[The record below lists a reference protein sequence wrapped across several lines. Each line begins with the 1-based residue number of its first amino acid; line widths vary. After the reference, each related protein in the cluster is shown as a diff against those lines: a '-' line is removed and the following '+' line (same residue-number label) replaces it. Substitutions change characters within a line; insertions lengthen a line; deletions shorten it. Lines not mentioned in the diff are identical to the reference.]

1 MKRITSSYSQL
12 NPLWIAVFVD
22 ILGFTIILP
31 FLPLLAKQY
40 STDALTIGL
49 LIASNAIF
57 GSIFSPILGKLSDKY
72 GRKPL
77 LLISQAGT
85 FIGFLI
91 LAFSNSLQML
101 FLARIIDG
109 FFGGQFP
116 ISQAV
121 IGDVVPPK
129 ERGRQMTNI
138 GTAFTL
144 AAVIGPGVGGLL
156 SQYFGI
162 IGPGLLASGVATFAF
177 IFTAIRLPETLPTK
191 ITNPPEWLTQMREFA
206 QKQGNIL
213 PTSIWKNNK
222 AVYILAMYSFIS
234 IAAMM
239 FQSTYSLF
247 GSIRLNFTVAQIG
260 LLFSIM
266 GIFQIFFRFVL
277 FNPIRDKL
285 GDTKTALI
293 GLFNYILAYLLL
305 GIVVGFVDMML
316 VLFYISI
323 AGAMSRGI
331 VTAFASRVVDFRS
344 QGKMMGLTT
353 SIDNLSQIFGPII
366 GSFILLG
373 GNGLIFSGFLSILSI
388 IAFVMSL
395 RLIKFGFENFAQ
407 KGPQIPIKENIP
419 PSSIPVTIPEKI
431 KSESIN

>member
-1 MKRITSSYSQL
+1 MKKITSAYSQL

-40 STDALTIGL
+40 STNALTIGL

-57 GSIFSPILGKLSDKY
+57 GFVFSPILGKLSDRF

-85 FIGFLI
+85 FIGFMI

-144 AAVIGPGVGGLL
+144 AAVIGPGIGGVL
-156 SQYFGI
+156 SQYYGI
-162 IGPGLLASGVATFAF
+162 IGPGLLASGIAMFAF
-177 IFTAIRLPETLPTK
+177 IFTALRLPETLPTK
-191 ITNPPEWLTQMREFA
+191 IANPPDWLVQM
-206 QKQGNIL
+206 KQYALTMSNPPQSSL
-213 PTSIWKNNK
+213 LKNNK
-222 AVYILAMYSFIS
+222 AIYILIMYSFIA
-234 IAAMM
+234 IAAMT
-239 FQSTYSLF
+239 FQSTYSIF
-247 GSIRLNFTVAQIG
+247 GAIRLNFSVAQIG
-260 LLFSIM
+260 FLFSAM
-266 GIFQIFFRFVL
+266 GVFQVFFRFVL

-293 GLFNYILAYLLL
+293 GLANYIFAYFLL

-316 VLFYISI
+316 VLFYISV

-331 VTAFASRVVDFRS
+331 ITAFASRVVDFRS

-366 GSFILLG
+366 GSVIILT
-373 GNGLIFSGFLSILSI
+373 GNGFLFSGLLSGLSL
-388 IAFVMSL
+388 IAFIMSL
-395 RLIKFGFENFAQ
+395 RIPSFGFDTKNPPIPPKVYAQ
-407 KGPQIPIKENIP
+407 KPAM
-419 PSSIPVTIPEKI
+419 TT
-431 KSESIN
+431 

>member
-191 ITNPPEWLTQMREFA
+191 ISNPPEWLNQMREFA

>member
-1 MKRITSSYSQL
+1 MKKITSTYAQL

-57 GSIFSPILGKLSDKY
+57 GFIFSPILGKLSDKY

-85 FIGFLI
+85 ITGFMI
-91 LAFSNSLQML
+91 LAFSNSLPML

-109 FFGGQFP
+109 FFGGQLP
-116 ISQAV
+116 ISQAI

-144 AAVIGPGVGGLL
+144 AAVLGPGVGGILA
-156 SQYFGI
+156 QYYGI
-162 IGPGLLASGVATFAF
+162 IGPGLLASGVAIFAF
-177 IFTAIRLPETLPTK
+177 IFTAIRLPESLPTK
-191 ITNPPEWLTQMREFA
+191 IPNPPEWLLQVQEFA
-206 QKQGNIL
+206 RNQSNQPPSSIL
-213 PTSIWKNNK
+213 KNNK
-222 AVYILAMYSFIS
+222 AMYILLMYTFIA

-239 FQSTYSLF
+239 FQSTYSIF
-247 GSIRLNFTVAQIG
+247 SSIRLNFSVAQIG
-260 LLFSIM
+260 LLFSAM
-266 GIFQIFFRFVL
+266 GLFQVFFRFVL
-277 FNPIRDKL
+277 FNPIREKL
-285 GDTKTALI
+285 GDTKTAII
-293 GLFNYILAYLLL
+293 GLANYIFAYFLL

-353 SIDNLSQIFGPII
+353 SIDNLSQIFSPII
-366 GSFILLG
+366 GSFILSS
-373 GNGLIFSGFLSILSI
+373 GNGILFSGLLTVLSI
-388 IAFVMSL
+388 IAFIMSL
-395 RLIKFGFENFAQ
+395 RLPRFAFDATGS
-407 KGPQIPIKENIP
+407 KSPQIQPDKGTQNTP
-419 PSSIPVTIPEKI
+419 TTIT
-431 KSESIN
+431 SH